1 MKLETLSGTSVLK
14 GPEMVSVLQELSGLV
29 QGEPVKLLSGGVSQT
44 RSPSVVQSLLMQ
56 FVP

>member
-1 MKLETLSGTSVLK
+1 MKLEILSGTSDLN
-14 GPEMVSVLQELSGLV
+14 GPEMVSVLQEFSGLA
-29 QGEPVKLLSGGVSQT
+29 QEEPAVLLSGGVSQT